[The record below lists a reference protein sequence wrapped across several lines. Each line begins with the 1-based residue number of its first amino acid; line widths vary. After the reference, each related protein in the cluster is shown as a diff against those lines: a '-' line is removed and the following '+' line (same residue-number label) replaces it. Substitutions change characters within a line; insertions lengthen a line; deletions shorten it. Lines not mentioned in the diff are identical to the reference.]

1 MNKST
6 TKESENHRLS
16 LGIAGLDEILR
27 GGFIPQRAYLVRGGP
42 GTGKT
47 TLGVHFLAAGAA
59 LGENTLLITLGEPA
73 EQILENGQ
81 KIGLNLDNVT
91 FLDLS
96 PDSSFFTK
104 VQSYD
109 IFSPAEVERE
119 PVTKQIVEKVEEL
132 KPNRVFIDSMTQF
145 RFLAA
150 DSFQFRKQVLS
161 CIRFLLESKA
171 TLLFTSENSPEVP
184 DNDLQF
190 MSDGVINVQF
200 QEEKR
205 TVNVTKF
212 RGSDFRDGVHSLRLG
227 HQGIEVFP
235 KLLPKAYK
243 RDFNPEPVSSGIPA
257 LDELL
262 HGGIER
268 GTVTFFRGP
277 SGVGKTTIGLQ
288 FMKEAAGRGERS
300 VVYTFEEEVEII
312 LKRSDKINIPAR
324 SMINQGS
331 LSLVKIEPLQY
342 SPDEFASIVRK
353 EVEERDVQ
361 IVMLDSISGYSL
373 SMQGE
378 DLASNLHALCKYLA
392 NMGVTVILIDEAGDS
407 SEQSQV
413 SDTNYTYLADNLILM
428 RYMDRHLEDTIE
440 LRKTIAVMK
449 KRLSDFEKTLREFR
463 ITKYG
468 IQVSQPLTGLEGI
481 LSGDLVKNDQE

>member
-6 TKESENHRLS
+6 TEKSENQRLS
-16 LGIAGLDEILR
+16 LGVTGLDEILR
-27 GGFIPQRAYLVRGGP
+27 GGLIPQRAYLVRGGP

-73 EQILENGQ
+73 EQILENG
-81 KIGLNLDNVT
+81 KAIGLNLDKVT

-119 PVTKQIVEKVEEL
+119 PVTHQIVETVQEL
-132 KPNRVFIDSMTQF
+132 KPQRVFIDSMTQF
-145 RFLAA
+145 RFLALDA
-150 DSFQFRKQVLS
+150 FQFRKQVLS
-161 CIRFLLESKA
+161 CMRFLLESQA

-190 MSDGVINVQF
+190 MCDGVINMKF
-200 QEEKR
+200 YDEKR
-205 TVNVTKF
+205 TINIAKF
-212 RGSDFRDGVHSLRLG
+212 RGSDFRDGFHSLSLG
-227 HQGIEVFP
+227 NEGIKVFP
-235 KLLPKAYK
+235 KLLPRVHKK
-243 RDFNPEPVSSGIPA
+243 EFNPEPVSSGIPA

-300 VVYTFEEEVEII
+300 VVYSFEEEIEII
-312 LKRSDKINIPAR
+312 LKRCDQINIPAR
-324 SMINQGS
+324 NMIDQGS

-342 SPDEFASIVRK
+342 SPDEFASNVRK
-353 EVEERDVQ
+353 EVEERNVQ

-378 DLASNLHALCKYLA
+378 DLVSNLHALCKYLA
-392 NMGVTVILIDEAGDS
+392 NMGVTVILIDEAAEIL
-407 SEQSQV
+407 EQSQV

-449 KRLSDFEKTLREFR
+449 KRLSDFEKTLREFK

-481 LSGDLVKNDQE
+481 LSGDLVKNDNE

>member
-1 MNKST
+1 M
-6 TKESENHRLS
+6 
-16 LGIAGLDEILR
+16 GIDGLDEILH
-27 GGFIPQRAYLVRGGP
+27 GGLIAKRAYLVRGGP

-73 EQILENGQ
+73 AQILENGQ
-81 KIGLNLDNVT
+81 KVGLNLDKVT

-104 VQSYD
+104 VKSYD
-109 IFSPAEVERE
+109 IFSSAEVERE
-119 PVTKQIVEKVEEL
+119 PLTQKIVDKVNKI

-161 CIRFLLESKA
+161 CIRFLLESEA

-190 MSDGVINVQF
+190 MSDGVINMQF

-205 TVNVTKF
+205 TINITKF
-212 RGSDFRDGVHSLRLG
+212 RGSDFRNGIHSLRLG
-227 HQGIEVFP
+227 NKGIEVFP

-243 RDFNPEPVSSGIPA
+243 RDFNPEPISSGIPT

-268 GTVTFFRGP
+268 GTVTFIRGA

-300 VVYTFEEEVEII
+300 VIYTFEEEVEII

-324 SMINQGS
+324 SMIDQGS

-342 SPDEFASIVRK
+342 SPDEFASIVRR

-378 DLASNLHALCKYLA
+378 DLASHLHALCKYLA
-392 NMGVTVILIDEAGDS
+392 NMGTTVILIDEAGEA
-407 SEQSQV
+407 SEPTQV
-413 SDTNYTYLADNLILM
+413 ADTDYTYLADNLILM
-428 RYMDRHLEDTIE
+428 RYMDRHLDNTIE

-468 IQVSQPLTGLEGI
+468 IRVSDPLTGLEGI
-481 LSGDLVKNDQE
+481 LSGDLVKNEQK